1 MVSFLIHSQTYM
13 LLIQGKNS
21 SNENI
26 IKKKYNNKEMLD
38 PDGSFHTKKKKKL

>member
-1 MVSFLIHSQTYM
+1 M

-38 PDGSFHTKKKKKL
+38 PDGSFHTKKKKKLEVIHEY

>member
-1 MVSFLIHSQTYM
+1 M

-26 IKKKYNNKEMLD
+26 IKKYNNKEMLD
-38 PDGSFHTKKKKKL
+38 PNGSFHTKKKKKTLSNTWILTEV